1 MALLDHVRPICV
13 IHGRKEKIVEACLN
27 STLKKTGLYTF
38 RWNRPYACIIFSDL
52 NSDEGLGKPTS
63 NPHQIKE
70 GRGELLLHGRSIV
83 MVRLFI
89 FLPLNE
95 GT

>member
-1 MALLDHVRPICV
+1 MQSVTCQEWLTSQQTIFSSEL
-13 IHGRKEKIVEACLN
+13 
-27 STLKKTGLYTF
+27 
-38 RWNRPYACIIFSDL
+38 YACIIFSDL
-52 NSDEGLGKPTS
+52 KSGEGLIGKPTS

-70 GRGELLLHGRSIV
+70 GGGELLLHGRSNV
-83 MVRLFI
+83 MVRLFT